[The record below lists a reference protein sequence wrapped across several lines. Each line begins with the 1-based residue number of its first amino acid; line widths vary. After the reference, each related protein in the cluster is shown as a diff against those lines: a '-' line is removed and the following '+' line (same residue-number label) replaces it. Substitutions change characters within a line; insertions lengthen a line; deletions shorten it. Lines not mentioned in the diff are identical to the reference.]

1 MFMLNDSYRYSVV
14 LLFYFYC
21 TNIIT
26 ALLYI
31 YKNHMCVYIYIY
43 NDNVFKGYGY
53 FLWLTI
59 FCFYFI
65 LTLIVILF
73 YQNGF
78 YYTYRIF
85 LLFYLITLTSLSER
99 KYKNLLN

>member
-1 MFMLNDSYRYSVV
+1 
-14 LLFYFYC
+14 
-21 TNIIT
+21 
-26 ALLYI
+26 
-31 YKNHMCVYIYIY
+31 MCIY

-59 FCFYFI
+59 FCFYFT

-78 YYTYRIF
+78 YYTHRIF
-85 LLFYLITLTSLSER
+85 LSFYLITQLPPGQKKNDLLTR
-99 KYKNLLN
+99 